1 MLPSLLPDLGCVKFL
16 PYLGEHTLW
25 DVELQY
31 IFSCRV
37 PECHFDVAQLFIQAH
52 ISCTGFHRNTP
63 CCQASCF
70 SHHKLTCFCL
80 VGTLTILSFRGRALE
95 LVGVFNISPTLSQQ
109 EWNITIFFSLVG
121 NQQKHFMILCRVV
134 PVILLLP
141 YLGTDILG
149 EVLIFHQCAGCT
161 TKWVEYVNLLG
172 P

>member
-1 MLPSLLPDLGCVKFL
+1 MATICLSWLGKGQRGKLLLYVIVCKHVAIPAARFRMCKISTILGRN
-16 PYLGEHTLW
+16 TLW

-109 EWNITIFFSLVG
+109 EWNITIFFL
-121 NQQKHFMILCRVV
+121 
-134 PVILLLP
+134 
-141 YLGTDILG
+141 
-149 EVLIFHQCAGCT
+149 
-161 TKWVEYVNLLG
+161 
-172 P
+172 